1 MLRSMTA
8 YGRGELEIA
17 EALIT
22 VEIRSVNHRFRDV
35 VVRIPRSLQPLE
47 DEVRSQIA
55 TRVGRGRIECSIQ
68 MEHRAEEPD
77 TAVALNVPL
86 ARAYVEVLR
95 ELQERF
101 DLDSPIHAETLCQFK
116 DVVKISPVEEDL
128 EAVRPGVETAMS
140 EALDAL
146 DRMRA
151 EEGRA
156 IEKDFRSRLLTIRE
170 NLARIEERAP
180 VVVEAYRKRLRERV
194 ESLSEGMELD
204 EGRLLQEVALFAG
217 RCDITEETVRSQSHL
232 SQFEQVLALN
242 EPVGRRLD
250 FLVQELH
257 REVNT
262 ISSKA
267 SDASISSMAVEVKGE
282 LEKLKEQV
290 QNVE

>member
-1 MLRSMTA
+1 MTA

-128 EAVRPGVETAMS
+128 EAVLPGVETAMS

>member
-1 MLRSMTA
+1 MTA

>member
-1 MLRSMTA
+1 VLRSMTA

>member
-8 YGRGELEIA
+8 YGRGEREVA

-35 VVRIPRSLQPLE
+35 VLRMPRSIQPLE

-55 TRVGRGRIECSIQ
+55 TCVGRGRIECSIQ

-77 TAVALNVPL
+77 TDVTLNVPL

-95 ELQERF
+95 EIQERF
-101 DLDSPIHAETLCQFK
+101 ELDSAIHAETLCQFK
-116 DVVKISPVEEDL
+116 DVVKVSPVEEDL
-128 EAVRPGVETAMS
+128 EAVRPGVAKAMS
-140 EALDAL
+140 DALDAL
-146 DRMRA
+146 DHMRV

-156 IEKDFRSRLLTIRE
+156 IEKDFRSRLLAIRE
-170 NLARIEERAP
+170 NLTRIEERAP
-180 VVVEAYRKRLRERV
+180 LVVEAYRKRLRERI
-194 ESLSEGMELD
+194 ESLSEGLELD
-204 EGRLLQEVALFAG
+204 EGRLLQEVAFFAG

-232 SQFEQVLALN
+232 AQFEQVLGLN

>member
-8 YGRGELEIA
+8 YGRGEREVS
-17 EALIT
+17 EALIA

-35 VVRIPRSLQPLE
+35 VLRMPRSLQPLE
-47 DEVRSQIA
+47 DEVRSQI
-55 TRVGRGRIECSIQ
+55 TNRLGRGRIECSVQ
-68 MEHRAEEPD
+68 VEHRAEQPD
-77 TAVALNVPL
+77 TAIALNVPL
-86 ARAYVEVLR
+86 AGAYVKVLR

-101 DLDSPIHAETLCQFK
+101 ELDASIRAETLCQFK
-116 DVVKISPVEEDL
+116 DVVKVSPVEEDV
-128 EAVRPGVETAMS
+128 EAVRPAVEKAMS

-146 DRMRA
+146 DLMRA

-156 IEKDFRSRLLTIRE
+156 IEKDFRSRLLAIRE
-170 NLARIEERAP
+170 GLGRIEERAP
-180 VVVEAYRKRLRERV
+180 VVVEAYRKRLKDRV
-194 ESLSEGMELD
+194 ESLSEGLELD

-217 RCDITEETVRSQSHL
+217 RCDITEETVRSHSHL
-232 SQFEQVLALN
+232 DQFEQYLDLN
-242 EPVGRRLD
+242 EPAGRRLD

-267 SDASISSMAVEVKGE
+267 SDASISSLAVEIKGE